1 MSRWPEDLQPDPL
14 TVRRCVE
21 TRGRPFV
28 RLKAATTLDGKIATR
43 NGESQW
49 ITGEDAR
56 ALGRRLRGH
65 ADGVLV
71 GIGTAQLDNPRLTVR
86 EAGWR
91 EPARIVLDSTARL
104 PPTAHVLAHDG
115 ARGIVI
121 VGARA
126 PEDRVRNLK
135 REGAEILTMPGDRPE
150 PRDFLPALAKLGLHS
165 LLVEGGGQVH
175 ASLIAQGVADEL
187 WLFMAG
193 RIMGDSAAP
202 GWCADL
208 PGAEHVRL
216 GNLPRL
222 SLRPPW
228 LLDGG
233 DILVRGTFDGPDSP

>member
-1 MSRWPEDLQPDPL
+1 MSRLPEDLQPDAAV
-14 TVRRCVE
+14 VRRCVE
-21 TRGRPFV
+21 TLGRPFV
-28 RLKAATTLDGKIATR
+28 RLKAASTLDGKIATR

-65 ADGVLV
+65 ADGILV
-71 GIGTAQLDNPRLTVR
+71 GIGTAQLDNPRLTARV
-86 EAGWR
+86 EGMR

-104 PPTAHVLAHDG
+104 PATAHLLAPDG
-115 ARGIVI
+115 ARRIVI
-121 VGARA
+121 VGELA
-126 PEDRVRNLK
+126 PADRIREL
-135 REGAEILTMPGDRPE
+135 RHEGAEILQMPGPRPQ

-175 ASLIAQGVADEL
+175 ASLIAQGAADEL

-208 PGAEHVRL
+208 PGAEHMRL
-216 GNLPRL
+216 GNIPRL

-228 LLDGG
+228 PLDGG